1 MIPSVSRGRS
11 RRAPSILRSTVVTL
25 LLASVACQS
34 GGPSPVVNTAKDD
47 GAKAGAPEPGKPS
60 AEVAGKEG
68 GTGTRAKGEEGA
80 NERYAVEGPKD
91 AKSPATPAPATS
103 AAPNGPWGRD
113 VSGSGNG
120 ASANMWGDEIGGS
133 FGMIGQAAPPATA
146 AGPGQGIG
154 LGSIGSGP
162 GRAGGGAM
170 KSKAPALAL
179 RPAPTAAAP
188 AARAER
194 EFDTEAYAPIAEN
207 PLLAAKDHPLS
218 TFSADVDTASFS
230 NARRFLRD
238 GQLPPKD
245 AIRVEE
251 WLNYFSYPYA
261 APTGDAPVA
270 VHTEVSSC
278 PWAPEHR
285 LVRIGIKARPIT
297 QETTPARN
305 LVFLVDVSGSMQPAN
320 RLPLLKNGLAM
331 LARTLRPQ
339 DSVAIVVY
347 AGASGLALPATSGAR
362 QDRILDSLQA
372 LEAGGSTNG
381 ADGIRLAYAVAQE
394 HFKKGGINRV
404 ILATDGDF
412 NVGTTSEGELQRLIE
427 DKRKSGVF
435 LTVLGFGEGNVKDST
450 MELLADK
457 GNGNYAYID
466 SAAEARKVLVREA
479 GATLVTVAK
488 DVKLQIEFNPARVQ
502 SYRLVGY
509 ENRVLA
515 KEDFNDDK
523 KDAGDMG
530 AGHTVTA
537 LYEVVPA
544 GAKPAKAQASKV
556 DALKYQAVP
565 ALTEAATSG
574 ELLTVAV
581 RYKAPASDTSSK
593 LTHVVADSSVAFAS
607 ASADQRFATAVA
619 HFALVLRGS
628 KTLEG
633 QTLAESRRLAVA
645 ALGDTAPEDRRELV
659 AMIDRARALGENGV
673 ILAR

>member
-1 MIPSVSRGRS
+1 MIPSVSRGRG
-11 RRAPSILRSTVVTL
+11 RRAPFILRSSVVCL
-25 LLASVACQS
+25 LLSAVACQS
-34 GGPSPVVNTAKDD
+34 GAPSPVVTSAKDES
-47 GAKAGAPEPGKPS
+47 GKVGSGAPREATPG
-60 AEVAGKEG
+60 ENREG

-80 NERYAVEGPKD
+80 NARYGVAGPND
-91 AKSPATPAPATS
+91 ANKPAPAT
-103 AAPNGPWGRD
+103 
-113 VSGSGNG
+113 
-120 ASANMWGDEIGGS
+120 
-133 FGMIGQAAPPATA
+133 
-146 AGPGQGIG
+146 
-154 LGSIGSGP
+154 
-162 GRAGGGAM
+162 
-170 KSKAPALAL
+170 APAV
-179 RPAPTAAAP
+179 PAAP
-188 AARAER
+188 AAGGLGLSGVGTGGGGLGKGQAFGSGHGRLGGPPTKVKRGGPLQPMPTALPALR
-194 EFDTEAYAPIAEN
+194 NDGFDTEAYAPIVEN
-207 PLLAAKDHPLS
+207 PLLAAKEHPLS

-245 AIRVEE
+245 SIRVEE
-251 WLNYFSYPYA
+251 WLNYFSYPYP

-270 VHTEVSSC
+270 IHTEVSSC

-297 QETTPARN
+297 QETTPPRN

-320 RLPLLKNGLAM
+320 KLPLLKNGLAM

-339 DSVAIVVY
+339 DSVAIIVY

-381 ADGIRLAYAVAQE
+381 GDGIRLAYAVAQE

-404 ILATDGDF
+404 VLATDGDF

-435 LTVLGFGEGNVKDST
+435 LTVLGFGDGNVKDST
-450 MELLADK
+450 MEMLADK

-466 SAAEARKVLVREA
+466 SSSEARKVLVREA

-488 DVKLQIEFNPARVQ
+488 DVKLQVEFNPARVQ

-537 LYEVVPA
+537 LYEVVPV
-544 GAKPAKAQASKV
+544 GAKPVKGQAAGV
-556 DALKYQAVP
+556 DALKYQAP
-565 ALTEAATSG
+565 AALTEASTSG

-581 RYKAPASDTSSK
+581 RYKAPASDTSAK
-593 LTHVVADSSVAFAS
+593 MTHVVRDSAAPFAS
-607 ASADQRFATAVA
+607 TSADQRFATAVA

-628 KTLEG
+628 KALEG
-633 QTLAESRRLAVA
+633 QTLADSRKLAVA
-645 ALGDTAPEDRRELV
+645 ALGDSGPDDRRELV
-659 AMIDRARALGENGV
+659 AMIERAKALGANGAA
-673 ILAR
+673 LAQ

>member
-11 RRAPSILRSTVVTL
+11 RRAPFIFRSSVVCL
-25 LLASVACQS
+25 LIAAVGCQS
-34 GGPSPVVNTAKDD
+34 GAPSPVVT
-47 GAKAGAPEPGKPS
+47 S
-60 AEVAGKEG
+60 AENESAKVGNGTPREVAPGDSKEG

-80 NERYAVEGPKD
+80 SARYGVAGPKD
-91 AKSPATPAPATS
+91 A
-103 AAPNGPWGRD
+103 N
-113 VSGSGNG
+113 
-120 ASANMWGDEIGGS
+120 
-133 FGMIGQAAPPATA
+133 QAAPKPAA
-146 AGPGQGIG
+146 SPSAVGGLGLSGVGSGGGGLGKASGQGF
-154 LGSIGSGP
+154 GSGH
-162 GRAGGGAM
+162 GRLGGSVAKVKRGAPLQPVPT
-170 KSKAPALAL
+170 ARPAL
-179 RPAPTAAAP
+179 RD
-188 AARAER
+188 EG
-194 EFDTEAYAPIAEN
+194 FDTEGYSAVAEN
-207 PLLAAKDHPLS
+207 PLLAAKEHPLS

-238 GQLPPKD
+238 GALPPKD
-245 AIRVEE
+245 SIRVEE

-261 APTGDAPVA
+261 APSGDAPVA
-270 VHTEVSSC
+270 IHTEVSSC

-297 QETTPARN
+297 QETTPPRN

-320 RLPLLKNGLAM
+320 KLPLLKNGLAM

-347 AGASGLALPATSGAR
+347 AGASGLALPVTSGAR
-362 QDRILDSLQA
+362 QDRILDSLEA

-381 ADGIRLAYAVAQE
+381 GDGIRLAYAVAQE

-435 LTVLGFGEGNVKDST
+435 LTVLGFGDGNVKDST
-450 MELLADK
+450 MEMLADK
-457 GNGNYAYID
+457 GNGNYAYVD
-466 SAAEARKVLVREA
+466 SAFEARKVLVREA

-488 DVKLQIEFNPARVQ
+488 DVKLQVEFNPARVQ

-537 LYEVVPA
+537 LYEIVPV
-544 GAKPAKAQASKV
+544 GAKPAKGGAAGV
-556 DALKYQAVP
+556 DPLKYQAP
-565 ALTEAATSG
+565 SALTEASTSG

-593 LTHVVADSSVAFAS
+593 LTHVVRDSVAPFVS

-628 KTLEG
+628 KALEG
-633 QTLAESRRLAVA
+633 QTLVDSRKLAVA
-645 ALGDTAPEDRRELV
+645 ALGDSGPDDRRELV
-659 AMIDRARALGENGV
+659 AMIDRAKALGSSGGV
-673 ILAR
+673 LAQ